1 MATYYEIL
9 GLDDHPSD
17 MKSAKRAYAKK
28 LRVTRPDDDPEGF
41 MKLRDALDAAKNEI
55 AWREHD
61 AAQIDE
67 PAIAPAEDSVTLNAQ
82 EDEPSA
88 VNISPEA
95 INDLLAETPA
105 EPEPVIED
113 IEPTGDQVLMSR
125 FSKAF
130 NDPFM
135 KNDKAHWSKLL
146 DEKIDLTIDEHID
159 FEERF
164 RGALINAYNQ
174 WIEDKKEQP
183 TLRRP
188 LPHPIENLIFDKMEW
203 RFLQETDTYK
213 ANEVDWLK
221 GQFDLYNREA
231 PKTHQ
236 ATRVQAPQFEDDG
249 ISAPKMI
256 WRIVRT
262 ILIIVALNYL
272 FHLF

>member
-55 AWREHD
+55 AWRANNTLH
-61 AAQIDE
+61 IDE
-67 PAIAPAEDSVTLNAQ
+67 PAVAPVEDSTALEGQAN
-82 EDEPSA
+82 EPEI
-88 VNISPEA
+88 VNI
-95 INDLLAETPA
+95 L
-105 EPEPVIED
+105 PEPLIEDIEPIIED

-146 DEKIDLTIDEHID
+146 DEKTDLTIDEHID

-174 WIEDKKEQP
+174 WIEDKKEKP
-183 TLRRP
+183 DTRRP
-188 LPHPIENLIFDKMEW
+188 LSAPIENLIFDKMEW

-231 PKTHQ
+231 PKPQQ

-262 ILIIVALNYL
+262 ILIIVALKYL
-272 FHLF
+272 LDLF